1 MLSLNLHHLFVATE
15 LTVWIFFIFQSNKIR
30 VRSID
35 VVSSLFCPRCRF
47 SFGWQCHDAAPCHVS
62 FPWSQDELDA
72 FASSSGNASS
82 RHLPSRAKTEAL
94 NLNYHRRPP
103 SLDSPTP
110 TLHCYKKEYLNID
123 HFIHHSIASLFYL
136 ILNHSTTSSELHL
149 PPSFPFTVIL
159 RPSSLR
165 TITST
170 VIN

>member
-35 VVSSLFCPRCRF
+35 VVSSLFCPWCCF

-110 TLHCYKKEYLNID
+110 TLHCYKKSISTLTTLSTTQSRLYFTLSLTTAPR
-123 HFIHHSIASLFYL
+123 HRSSTCRHHSLS
-136 ILNHSTTSSELHL
+136 
-149 PPSFPFTVIL
+149 
-159 RPSSLR
+159 PSSYVHHP
-165 TITST
+165 SAQ
-170 VIN
+170 